1 MSMGSRDKHQVTK
14 NNHLLQAMSHA
25 FDGIITMLREERN
38 MRYHV
43 LAAFLV
49 VLAGIFFHIRATD
62 WLWLLLVIFL
72 VFAAEFLNTVTEAVT
87 DLLVSHH
94 YDVEVKKAKDVAA
107 GGVLIAACF
116 AVLVGLIIFGP
127 YVMQLLK

>member
-1 MSMGSRDKHQVTK
+1 MNMDSRDKHQTGK
-14 NNHLLQAMSHA
+14 NHHLLQAMGHA
-25 FDGIITMLREERN
+25 VDGIITMLREERN
-38 MRYHV
+38 MRYHTLAAV
-43 LAAFLV
+43 LALLV
-49 VLAGIFFHIRATD
+49 GCLLKVDANE

-94 YDVEVKKAKDVAA
+94 YNVEVKKAKDVAA

-116 AVLVGLIIFGP
+116 AVLVGLIIFVP
-127 YVMQLLK
+127 RIINLIR